1 MFGLSSILIRLAL
14 ATTLLSAI
22 TGGYFYVK
30 SLQTEIELAK
40 EVQAKM
46 QGVINKQNLAM
57 DNLRADIERQGQV
70 QAELSKEI
78 SAAQQDNIEL
88 SKKFTQDADGKE
100 RNLSSLANQQPSLVE
115 GKVNQG
121 TKDALRCNEIV
132 TGSPLTPEEI
142 SGKVKNNICPDL
154 LPKPEVKKK

>member
-1 MFGLSSILIRLAL
+1 MA
-14 ATTLLSAI
+14 TLLSAL

-46 QGVINKQNLAM
+46 EGVIAKQSLAM
-57 DNLRADIERQGQV
+57 DNLKADVERQGQV
-70 QAELSKEI
+70 QAELSKQV
-78 SAAQQDNIEL
+78 SVAQQESADL
-88 SKKFTQDADGKE
+88 GKKFTQDAEGKE
-100 RNLSSLANQQPSLVE
+100 RNLSSLANQQPNLVE

-132 TGSPLTPEEI
+132 TGSPLTPEEA
-142 SGKVKNNICPDL
+142 SGKVRNNICPSL
-154 LPKPEVKKK
+154 LPKLGVKK

>member
-1 MFGLSSILIRLAL
+1 MFGLGSLAIRLAL
-14 ATTLLSAI
+14 MATLLSAL

-46 QGVINKQNLAM
+46 EGVIAKQSLAM
-57 DNLRADIERQGQV
+57 DNLKADVERQGQV
-70 QAELSKEI
+70 QAELSKQV
-78 SAAQQDNIEL
+78 SVAQQESADL
-88 SKKFTQDADGKE
+88 SKKFTQDAEGKE

-132 TGSPLTPEEI
+132 TGSPLTPEEA
-142 SGKVKNNICPDL
+142 SGKVRNNICPNL
-154 LPKPEVKKK
+154 LPKLGVKK

>member
-57 DNLRADIERQGQV
+57 DNLRADVERQGQV
-70 QAELSKEI
+70 QAELSKQV
-78 SAAQQDNIEL
+78 SAAQQENADLN
-88 SKKFTQDADGKE
+88 KKFSQDANGNE
-100 RNLSSLANQQPSLVE
+100 RNIGSLANQQPDLVE

-132 TGSPLTPEEI
+132 TGSPLTADEL
-142 SGKVKNNICPDL
+142 SGKVKNNICPNL
-154 LPKPEVKKK
+154 IPKPEVKKK